1 MKGSN
6 VRLAL
11 CSLLLPLTLLSAAE
25 GDILSGEQQLQLKL
39 KSEKNKEDASILQ
52 DSWINPLTFTATQ
65 STSNVDTDYES
76 ESMTYRLSL
85 SQDIFRSGGIY
96 FAVKYADATERLQD
110 TILRL
115 EKQSLVATAYQ
126 LLLQIKKTGLS
137 IQKQILAVEN
147 AEIDVKYK
155 QEQYL
160 NGLTDISFLSNA
172 ILTKNQLKNS
182 LAELESTKAD
192 LIRQFSDISDLEPQ
206 AVEAIRLDP
215 ISRDD
220 YLGRNLTISQK
231 QNEID
236 SKRYVKNM
244 TIANY
249 LPKLTVDASYV
260 QEDSDTNYGFNSV
273 TKEEGYYNYS
283 IKLTIPLNISTFK
296 EIESSKLDY
305 LITRSELDT
314 QKRSEANYYQTI
326 QKNLD
331 AIGVK
336 MNLAK
341 EDAELYGKLLLQT
354 KEQQQAGYKTKD
366 DVTVMA
372 NSKRSSELDL
382 AIYDLDR
389 QLELLKLYA
398 KMEP

>member
-1 MKGSN
+1 LKGSS
-6 VRLAL
+6 VRSAL
-11 CSLLLPLTLLSAAE
+11 FSLLLPLSLLAT
-25 GDILSGEQQLQLKL
+25 GDGEILSGEKQLQLKL
-39 KSEKNKEDASILQ
+39 KAEKNREDASKLQ
-52 DSWINPLTFTATQ
+52 DSWINPLTLSATQ
-65 STSNVDTDYES
+65 STSNVDTTYES

-96 FAVKYADATERLQD
+96 YAIKYADATEKLQN

-115 EKQSLVATAYQ
+115 EKQSLKATAYQ
-126 LLLQIKKTGLS
+126 LLLQLKKTRLTIEKQKLA
-137 IQKQILAVEN
+137 IQN

-182 LAELESTKAD
+182 LAEMESTKGD
-192 LIRQFSDISDLEPQ
+192 LIRQFSDISDLEPE

-215 ISRDD
+215 ISRDE
-220 YLGRNLTISQK
+220 YVNRNLTIAQK
-231 QNEID
+231 QNEIE

-244 TIANY
+244 TVASY
-249 LPKLTVDASYV
+249 LPKLTFDASYV
-260 QEDSDTNYGFNSV
+260 QEDSETNFGAFAQE
-273 TKEEGYYNYS
+273 KEEGYYNYS
-283 IKLTIPLNISTFK
+283 FKLTIPLNINTFRD
-296 EIESSKLDY
+296 IESSRLDY
-305 LITRSELDT
+305 LISRSELDT
-314 QKRSEANYYQTI
+314 QKRQEQNYFQSI

-331 AIGVK
+331 AIAVK
-336 MNLAK
+336 EKLAR

-354 KEQQQAGYKTKD
+354 KEQLQAGYKTKD

-372 NSKRSSELDL
+372 NSKRSSELDI
-382 AIYDLDR
+382 AIYKLDR